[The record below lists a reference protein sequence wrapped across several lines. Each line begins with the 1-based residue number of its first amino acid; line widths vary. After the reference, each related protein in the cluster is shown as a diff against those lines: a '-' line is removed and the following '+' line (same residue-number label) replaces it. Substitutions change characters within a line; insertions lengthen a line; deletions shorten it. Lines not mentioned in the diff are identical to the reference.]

1 MGDFRRKLKEQQTP
15 EEQQS
20 RGAPSQTSI
29 NESPDVGI
37 LQGSVE
43 NLEYPDDQLLTP
55 FANASR
61 PPELHHESNQMN
73 PNPSDREA
81 PETPSVEVVFHECD
95 STPHENR
102 DDLLPPNP
110 IDINQELFAAN
121 EQEHPFCSINP
132 TVQFPMTHED
142 ISACIK
148 HAKAGDKCTVAWT
161 FDCQGIINV

>member
-1 MGDFRRKLKEQQTP
+1 MYQRLERSSHNG
-15 EEQQS
+15 QS
-20 RGAPSQTSI
+20 QRGKNENLSGLQGGSGPPSEPWGFGAT

-37 LQGSVE
+37 LQGPVE

-110 IDINQELFAAN
+110 FDINQELFAAN

-132 TVQFPMTHED
+132 TVQFP
-142 ISACIK
+142 AR
-148 HAKAGDKCTVAWT
+148 GDLR
-161 FDCQGIINV
+161 